1 MKKFWVSIKSYLTF
15 LRGERNATAIL
26 LVTLVLVIIMQF
38 LLSSIISSDTV
49 PDAKLIERA
58 DSFFLT
64 LKYHPPEREI
74 EPVTGIIAELP
85 AVKKRGSFTFDP
97 NTISVDSL
105 IELGLSQKQAE
116 VFVKYRMKGGIFR
129 SPDDL
134 DRIYVLDSSLLLHL
148 KPLVRIVARTDSVSS
163 NLKIEEPLRVELNSA
178 DTLSLIRL
186 KGIGKT
192 FAKRITNYRA
202 LLGGFYSTDQLLEV
216 YGITPQVYEQI
227 SSSVWVDQ
235 SKIRK
240 INVNLVRFEELKVHP
255 YISEYQAKAI
265 TYYRTQKGVFSS
277 LDEIWKNKLMPKDRF
292 LKLEPYLTLE

>member
-26 LVTLVLVIIMQF
+26 LVILVLVIVMQF
-38 LLSSIISSDTV
+38 LLSSIISSETV

-64 LKYHPPEREI
+64 LKYHPPEKEI

-85 AVKKRGSFTFDP
+85 APKKRGSFTFDP

-105 IELGLSQKQAE
+105 VELGLSQKQAE

-148 KPLVRIVARTDSVSS
+148 KPLVRIVARADSLSS

-192 FAKRITNYRA
+192 FAKRIANYRT
-202 LLGGFYSTDQLLEV
+202 LLGGFYSTAQLMEV
-216 YGITPQVYEQI
+216 YGFTEQMYEQI
-227 SSSVWVDQ
+227 ASSVWVDP
-235 SKIRK
+235 SKVRK
-240 INVNLVRFEELKVHP
+240 ININLVKFEDLRVHP
-255 YISEYQAKAI
+255 YVSDYQAKSI
-265 TYYRTQKGVFSS
+265 IYYRTQRGGIRS
-277 LDEIWKNKLMPKDRF
+277 LNEILENKLMPKERF
-292 LKLEPYLTLE
+292 EKLEPYLTLE